1 MKTIFTLMMNGQL
14 VDDLFFTHIVD
25 AKEYAENFL
34 QEIIDEKYAGQNV
47 LLVEIDG
54 ATRVG
59 QIIDLDFGVEVER
72 IMLCRLSNGSM

>member
-25 AKEYAENFL
+25 AMEYAENFL

-59 QIIDLDFGVEVER
+59 QIIDLDLGIEVER

>member
-14 VDDLFFTHIVD
+14 VDDLFFTHAVD
-25 AKEYAENFL
+25 AMDYAANFL
-34 QEIIDEKYAGQNV
+34 QEIIDEKYAGQHV

-59 QIIDLDFGVEVER
+59 QIIDLDLGIDVER